1 MYIDLFVGINSFSY
15 FVLNIHYRSF
25 ALVHFAIQIVYF
37 ITLTLGGCGAVMRS
51 RLGFDTREE
60 DVDEDAISLGS
71 ILPPNNDVIERA
83 AESLDPG
90 INPPGG
96 NGGGGGG
103 SFAVP
108 CMSDES
114 LLCWVSCCMMGC

>member
-1 MYIDLFVGINSFSY
+1 MKLQTLRIGLSY
-15 FVLNIHYRSF
+15 YAF
-25 ALVHFAIQIVYF
+25 ALVHFAIQIVYL
-37 ITLTLGGCGAVMRS
+37 IILTLGGCGAVMRS

>member
-1 MYIDLFVGINSFSY
+1 MNWCF
-15 FVLNIHYRSF
+15 RPAF

-37 ITLTLGGCGAVMRS
+37 IILTLGGCGAVMRS

-71 ILPPNNDVIERA
+71 ILPPNNDVIDRA

-108 CMSDES
+108 CMSDDS

>member
-1 MYIDLFVGINSFSY
+1 M
-15 FVLNIHYRSF
+15 
-25 ALVHFAIQIVYF
+25 
-37 ITLTLGGCGAVMRS
+37 
-51 RLGFDTREE
+51 
-60 DVDEDAISLGS
+60 DEDAISLGS

-114 LLCWVSCCMMGC
+114 LLCWVSCCMIGCWTVRATNLQAEMMKNRYINKYDKIKNRIYT